1 VSEKTWLKTFA
12 PNVEHNSNTGSD
24 EYKSE
29 CCKSHAECNNY
40 GRDVAHGCSPTAVSS
55 VLSLTL
61 HNKTSHV
68 SGNCADLIF
77 SASSLPCH
85 KLISSLSFR
94 LVWLHNNGSVRI
106 LGPALP
112 TRADAAW
119 VLMLTSTQILQLY
132 SRHERR
138 CFFPRNSSAG
148 NLN

>member
-1 VSEKTWLKTFA
+1 VSAKTWLKTFA

-94 LVWLHNNGSVRI
+94 LVWLHNNGCSRSAHLSRNI
-106 LGPALP
+106 GPCAADESRRCLG
-112 TRADAAW
+112 ADAHFHSNFAT
-119 VLMLTSTQILQLY
+119 L
-132 SRHERR
+132 
-138 CFFPRNSSAG
+138 FAP
-148 NLN
+148 